1 MRDLS
6 KEQWERAQS
15 AFYPFVDAFNLSL
28 NPEDIDEIII
38 AILTHVDSDASP
50 EAIVD
55 EVRAQIANYLE
66 GVRLMRAAQAAHYAQ
81 PQASAASAPGWAV
94 WRQDDHG
101 NRAEVARHDDRADA
115 DAHVA
120 EFESR
125 GHKQLYW
132 VARTSPEHP

>member
-1 MRDLS
+1 VRDLS
-6 KEQWERAQS
+6 KEQWERAHC
-15 AFYPFVDAFNLSL
+15 AFYPFVEAFNLSL

-66 GVRLMRAAQAAHYAQ
+66 SARLMHAAQAAHHAESQ
-81 PQASAASAPGWAV
+81 VSSAAAPGWVV

-101 NRAEVARHDDRADA
+101 NRAEVARHDERADA
-115 DAHVA
+115 DAHVT
-120 EFESR
+120 ELEGR
-125 GHKQLYW
+125 GHKQTYW
-132 VARTSPEHP
+132 VARTEA